1 VTIRVEI
8 TVPTIGAK
16 SAVLLTASLVS
27 SLIMLDSNIV
37 AVSLPAIG
45 RSLAASF
52 TDIQWVVSAYVLTYA
67 ALLERI
73 PYARRGSVVRTLL
86 LKIAVAPTSWKRISS
101 ASLEFLLTNA
111 RALWVGGRLVFPYN
125 VERTRH
131 LVEED
136 FEDAAAIL
144 NQSPRGAT
152 ALMRVCIQKLVP
164 LLKQDGHYLNDYISS
179 LVRKALEL
187 EIRQSMEVLQ
197 VLRNDPGQP
206 SNLET
211 QEDKEMALRFVD
223 SLKAILERR
232 ML

>member
-1 VTIRVEI
+1 MTIRVEI

-86 LKIAVAPTSWKRISS
+86 LKIAVAPASWKRIST

-111 RALWVGGRLVFPYN
+111 RRFGRL
-125 VERTRH
+125 
-131 LVEED
+131 L
-136 FEDAAAIL
+136 
-144 NQSPRGAT
+144 
-152 ALMRVCIQKLVP
+152 
-164 LLKQDGHYLNDYISS
+164 
-179 LVRKALEL
+179 
-187 EIRQSMEVLQ
+187 
-197 VLRNDPGQP
+197 P
-206 SNLET
+206 SVS
-211 QEDKEMALRFVD
+211 KFFGV
-223 SLKAILERR
+223 
-232 ML
+232 